1 MKESQMLW
9 GYYTWLLFH
18 TLAEKRKESEFE
30 HERANLLYFIKK
42 ICSVLP
48 CPDCSDHA
56 MHLLKHYDYNY
67 IKTKKDFQLFLF
79 EFHNIVNKR
88 KRLKV
93 ETSEVL
99 NVYKKALLYKI
110 ITVWDEYFVVKGFNS
125 KIITNNI
132 QRNVIKKQ
140 FIKYIQFNKHKFD
153 D

>member
-1 MKESQMLW
+1 MKENQMLW

-18 TLAEKRKESEFE
+18 TLAEKIKESEFIN
-30 HERANLLYFIKK
+30 ERDNLLYYIKK

-56 MHLLKHYDYNY
+56 THLLKHYKYNY
-67 IKTKKDFQLFLF
+67 IQNKKDFQLFLF

-93 ETSEVL
+93 ESKEIL
-99 NVYKKALLYKI
+99 DIYKKALLYKI
-110 ITVWDEYFVVKGFNS
+110 IPVWDEYFVVKGFNS
-125 KIITNNI
+125 KIITNNM
-132 QRNVIKKQ
+132 QRNSIKRQ
-140 FIKYIQFNKHKFD
+140 FINYIHYNKQKFD